1 MKRFNLFLI
10 SSLVL
15 CGCATS
21 SQTYAPD
28 GRVAYSL
35 NCSGL
40 ALTWGS
46 CLEKAGSICAAQ
58 GYDIIS
64 ATSDRGA
71 IANVNDANAFA
82 GTTISRSMLI
92 SCNK

>member
-1 MKRFNLFLI
+1 MKKLSLTV
-10 SSLVL
+10 SALVL

-28 GRVAYSL
+28 GSVGYSL

-40 ALTWGS
+40 ALTWGA
-46 CLEKAGSICAAQ
+46 CLEKAGNICGTK
-58 GYDIIS
+58 GYNIIS
-64 ATSDRGA
+64 ASGDRGA
-71 IANVNDANAFA
+71 IANINDTNAFA

-92 SCNK
+92 SCKK